1 MSDGGDEVTIPSEGA
16 IDVLLGDDGPGDG
29 PSAKKLV
36 RGIGVPGGIAIL
48 FVLLRILAVSHWN
61 WDTATSIAGTIDLQ
75 SIFQMAMGT
84 LFARPGLTG
93 LVVMILLP
101 LVVFSLVWPTPGE
114 SRWHLTPMLFAT
126 VLAAIAVSRVVSSRS
141 WWLPI
146 GVLVIGGVL
155 VAVYRRYQGVL
166 EHRFVVL
173 GKRSVNVAIL
183 VAVLIL
189 AATIDT
195 PWLERERIVVTPTSV
210 SAVFAADAL
219 GGSPDTVAVTGYVL
233 EVQPGFT
240 RILTDG
246 RDVVILRSNQIM
258 SREVIDP

>member
-1 MSDGGDEVTIPSEGA
+1 MSDDKVTVPAEGA
-16 IDVLLGDDGPGDG
+16 IDVLLGGDDPGDG
-29 PSAKKLV
+29 PSAHKLV
-36 RGIGVPGGIAIL
+36 RGVGVPGGLAIL
-48 FVLLRILAVSHWN
+48 FVLLRILAVSHWH
-61 WDTATSIAGTIDLQ
+61 WDTATAIAGTIDLQ

-114 SRWHLTPMLFAT
+114 SRWQLTPMLFAT
-126 VLAAIAVSRVVSSRS
+126 VLAAVAVSRVVSSRS

-146 GVLVIGGVL
+146 GVVVIGGGL

-166 EHRFVVL
+166 EHRVVVV
-173 GKRSVNVAIL
+173 GKRSLNVAIL
-183 VAVLIL
+183 VAVLTL

-195 PWLERERIVVTPTSV
+195 PWLEREAVVVTPSSV
-210 SAVFAADAL
+210 TQVLAAEAL
-219 GGSPDTVAVTGYVL
+219 GAPPDTEVVTGYVL
-233 EVQPGFT
+233 QVQPEFT